1 MYYKKGGGNM
11 ANKDIKD
18 DDILDSECLKLF
30 SPSNKMT
37 ENQYNKVRTYLY
49 EHLLKKNALD
59 IMDNPVQTLVLIKY
73 MEDKEDSQEKKK
85 EILGESYEVWETILK
100 QQKDQM
106 QKIGKIREIANPN
119 LNVKEEEQKMSEE
132 KKEVQQQEMGVI
144 DTLKANAVPI
154 SAGIAVGIGAKVA
167 YDHFTKPD
175 SSYGSV
181 TSDMVETVSA
191 FTDEF

>member
-1 MYYKKGGGNM
+1 M
-11 ANKDIKD
+11 ANEIFKD

-37 ENQYNKVRTYLY
+37 EKTYNKVRTYLY

-59 IMDNPVQTLVLIKY
+59 VMKNPVQTLVLIKY

-85 EILGESYEVWETILK
+85 EILGEAYGFWQTLLK
-100 QQKDQM
+100 QQKDQIKKM
-106 QKIGKIREIANPN
+106 DEIRENTNSN
-119 LNVKEEEQKMSEE
+119 LKVEETEENKMSEE

-144 DTLKANAVPI
+144 DTLKANAIPI
-154 SAGIAVGIGAKVA
+154 GAGIAVGFGAKVA

-175 SSYGSV
+175 ASYGSV
-181 TSDMVETVSA
+181 ASDMVETVSA

>member
-1 MYYKKGGGNM
+1 M
-11 ANKDIKD
+11 ANEVIKD

-37 ENQYNKVRTYLY
+37 EKQYNKVRTYLY

-85 EILGESYEVWETILK
+85 EILGKSYDYWENLLK

-106 QKIGKIREIANPN
+106 KKMSEIREKANSN
-119 LNVKEEEQKMSEE
+119 LKVEEEENKMEE
-132 KKEVQQQEMGVI
+132 KKEVQEMGI
-144 DTLKANAVPI
+144 LDKAKENAIPI
-154 SAGIAVGIGAKVA
+154 GAGIAIGIGAKVA

-175 SSYGSV
+175 ASYGSIAG
-181 TSDMVETVSA
+181 DMIEKVSEFA
-191 FTDEF
+191 DEF